1 MFSWRRAARCD
12 AALTWLGRI
21 SYYAVMALFS
31 RASVLMKK
39 NPLHTGK
46 CEQRAGCTC
55 RKGWWAGFPLIYW
68 LGPWVS
74 VIAGRDGF
82 KGFCLGFRQW
92 RRVGRVRGECEVE

>member
-1 MFSWRRAARCD
+1 MSLWRRVSLFG
-12 AALTWLGRI
+12 AALTCVGCI
-21 SYYAVMALFS
+21 SYYAVMALLS

-55 RKGWWAGFPLIYW
+55 RKGWLAGFPLIYW

-92 RRVGRVRGECEVE
+92 RRVGRVHVECEVE